1 MRGCAHLTSL
11 WESRYTLARA
21 VSLVAYH
28 SCSQRATAVQYCQ
41 YSRTL
46 ISLNRYRLLILY
58 RVATAL
64 PLAAHRSASGYRTLE
79 DDTELKMTSPPFT
92 PFSEE
97 SRNPFANMCRYLLR
111 SGTVQK
117 LLRAARSVPSV

>member
-1 MRGCAHLTSL
+1 MRAPHLTVG
-11 WESRYTLARA
+11 
-21 VSLVAYH
+21 VSLHSSKSGVSRCISQLLTESH
-28 SCSQRATAVQYCQ
+28 SCTVVSVLSYFNLIK
-41 YSRTL
+41 SVSLIITL
-46 ISLNRYRLLILY
+46 LSGCYGFSSTVLLLD
-58 RVATAL
+58 
-64 PLAAHRSASGYRTLE
+64 TLE